1 MRTASSQTGS
11 RGSRAAVPSGA
22 SRISENQS
30 GVRGSNWSGVKIM
43 DNKLKIGLGLG
54 NAAVLLA
61 LMAVINGCHQPT
73 QVEAKSPTPVHL
85 VDVTLESSSQ
95 DLRYSASVLPFAQ
108 ASLSFKSAGY
118 VTEIK
123 QVVGAD
129 GRRRDIGPG
138 DYVSRGS
145 VLAQIRHQDLKNQLD
160 QAAATL
166 VQAQAQ
172 HVEATQDYE
181 RAKAL
186 YATQSLIKPDFDQAQ
201 ARFDSTR
208 AGVDH
213 ADVSLHQ
220 AQLALQDAD
229 LRAPFSGY
237 ILARNIE
244 LGNLAEPGSTTFT
257 IADTSAVKIGF
268 GVPEYAVRHLRLG
281 QQFSIHLQDDPK
293 EYSGWVTSIAA
304 SADEKNRVF
313 AIEVTVPNPKSYLK
327 PGMIAS
333 LSVVGVQNAPV
344 PSVPLTA
351 VVADPAS
358 SGRYTVVVA
367 TDESG
372 KWTAHVR
379 EVKLG
384 ETHESDVAVDG
395 VKAGEK
401 VIVVGAAG
409 LKDGDFIQVL
419 P

>member
-1 MRTASSQTGS
+1 M
-11 RGSRAAVPSGA
+11 
-22 SRISENQS
+22 E
-30 GVRGSNWSGVKIM
+30 
-43 DNKLKIGLGLG
+43 NKLKIGLGLAK
-54 NAAVLLA
+54 AAVLLA
-61 LMAVINGCHQPT
+61 LMAVTNGCHRPT

-85 VDVTLESSSQ
+85 ANVTLESSSQ

-166 VQAQAQ
+166 SQAQAQ
-172 HVEATQDYE
+172 HMEATQDYE

-186 YATQSLIKPDFDQAQ
+186 YATQSLIKPDFDQAR
-201 ARFDSTR
+201 ARFDSTL
-208 AGVDH
+208 AGVDQ
-213 ADVSLHQ
+213 AQASVHQ
-220 AQLALQDAD
+220 AQLALGDAD

-244 LGNLAEPGSTTFT
+244 LGNLAEPGTTTFT
-257 IADTSAVKIGF
+257 IADTSAVKISF
-268 GVPEYAVRHLRLG
+268 GVPEYAIRHLRLG

-293 EYSGWVTSIAA
+293 EYSGQVTSIAA

-313 AIEVTVPNPKSYLK
+313 GIEVTVPNPKSYLK

-333 LSVVGVQNAPV
+333 LTVSGVQKAAAPA
-344 PSVPLTA
+344 VPLSA

-358 SGRYTVVVA
+358 PGHYAVFVA
-367 TDESG
+367 QEQGSN
-372 KWTAHVR
+372 WVAHLR
-379 EVKLG
+379 EVTLG
-384 ETHESDVAVDG
+384 ETHESDVAVGG
-395 VKAGEK
+395 VKPGEK
-401 VIVVGAAG
+401 IIVVGAAG
-409 LKDGDFIQVL
+409 LKNGDSVRVL

>member
-1 MRTASSQTGS
+1 MNS
-11 RGSRAAVPSGA
+11 
-22 SRISENQS
+22 
-30 GVRGSNWSGVKIM
+30 
-43 DNKLKIGLGLG
+43 KLSIRLGP
-54 NAAVLLA
+54 AKTAVLLA
-61 LMAVINGCHQPT
+61 MMTATNGCHQQT
-73 QVEAKSPTPVHL
+73 HVEAKSPTPVHL
-85 VDVTLESSSQ
+85 AEVTLDSSSE

-118 VTEIK
+118 VTQIK
-123 QVVGAD
+123 QVLGAD
-129 GRRRDIGPG
+129 GRRREIGSG

-145 VLAQIRHQDLKNQLD
+145 ILAQIRHQDLKNQLD

-166 VQAQAQ
+166 GQAQAQ
-172 HVEATQDYE
+172 HVEAAQDYE

-201 ARFDSTR
+201 ARFDSTL

-213 ADVSLHQ
+213 AKASLHQ
-220 AQLALQDAD
+220 AQLALEDAD

-244 LGNLAEPGSTTFT
+244 LGNLAEPGSTAFT

-268 GVPEYAVRHLRLG
+268 GVPECAVRHLRLG

-293 EYSGWVTSIAA
+293 EFSGRVTSIAA

-333 LSVVGVQNAPV
+333 LTVSGVRKAPA
-344 PSVPLTA
+344 PAVPLSA
-351 VVADPAS
+351 IVADPAS
-358 SGRYTVVVA
+358 PGRYAVFVA
-367 TDESG
+367 SEEGG
-372 KWTAHVR
+372 KWAAHLRGVT
-379 EVKLG
+379 LG

-395 VKAGEK
+395 VKPGEK
-401 VIVVGAAG
+401 IVVVGAAG
-409 LKDGDFIQVL
+409 LKDGDSIQFL